1 MISKCEKE
9 RELGQQDERTKK
21 VLNDNEQDKEIQNKK
36 VEKNYDNDDERE
48 GQGHKQVEQDNHKS
62 RINSDRKILK

>member
-9 RELGQQDERTKK
+9 RELEQQDERTKK

-48 GQGHKQVEQDNHKS
+48 GQGHKQQAG
-62 RINSDRKILK
+62 RTG